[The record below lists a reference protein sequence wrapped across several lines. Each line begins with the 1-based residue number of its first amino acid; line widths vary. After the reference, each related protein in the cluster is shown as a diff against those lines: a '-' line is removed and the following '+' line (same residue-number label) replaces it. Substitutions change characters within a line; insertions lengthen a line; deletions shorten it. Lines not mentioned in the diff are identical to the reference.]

1 MSTKRIDAWLAEH
14 NARGLVVRAE
24 TAGEHRDL
32 FFRSDRDLWHSNID
46 NLDFALV
53 ALSHY
58 ASASGRRF
66 APSRRGQSLS
76 DREHRRIHTSLVQLE
91 TRSLPTHRFL
101 CRCIQRRALRS
112 RAARR
117 NDLQRRRGR
126 QFFAGRSSREDAGP
140 AVQNIRCG
148 VLVVGWDL
156 KHGDEIAQET
166 AYAKARESLHA
177 FGADCVRI
185 ATNWQQ
191 DFCPHWTLGFNI
203 GVSAVLQTLSNRYSH
218 GIIAADL
225 SYLQE
230 LAAGPHGNHMV
241 VNHLLGSAGFPI
253 ITSGGTHSRLQRVGV
268 LAKYPILLKNL
279 RVCYQDNAG
288 GGNCG
293 FCEKCIRTRLELI
306 ASGIEPSIC
315 FPGELRAEAVSNV
328 GALSTAGLLLFE
340 EILAR
345 FPKHHELYAALW
357 DVVARAERAARGRV
371 GRCNQPVG
379 NVPSGECET
388 GESRGNEAFPILVL
402 YRTAAEA
409 GRSCAERNAD
419 VAIVVIS
426 K

>member
-58 ASASGRRF
+58 ASASGRDLHLRGAVSRSQIENIDEF
-66 APSRRGQSLS
+66 IQVWSNWRPDLFQRIDFSADAYSDVPSG
-76 DREHRRIHTSLVQLE
+76 RELPAVMTFSGGVDASFSLVAHQEKMLG
-91 TRSLPTHRFL
+91 RL
-101 CRCIQRRALRS
+101 S
-112 RAARR
+112 R
-117 NDLQRRRGR
+117 D
-126 QFFAGRSSREDAGP
+126 
-140 AVQNIRCG
+140 IRCG

-357 DVVARAERAARGRV
+357 DVVARARSE
-371 GRCNQPVG
+371 QH
-379 NVPSGECET
+379 
-388 GESRGNEAFPILVL
+388 
-402 YRTAAEA
+402 AAELADAINQLETCRAENVKLASSLGEMKRSRSWRFTAPLRKLA
-409 GRSCAERNAD
+409 GVVRRGMPTWRSW
-419 VAIVVIS
+419 
-426 K
+426 